1 MNDSVQAQL
10 QKILDE
16 CAGELNGVIDK
27 TFNSVAKET
36 KDEVAQN
43 SPRDSGDYA
52 GDWAIK
58 RATKRGRGKLIGGV
72 EVVIYNKKHYRL
84 THLLEK
90 GHVVRNQFG
99 TYERWT
105 PDKKH
110 IAPAEEHGERKLLAE
125 LQSKL

>member
-16 CAGELNGVIDK
+16 YAGELNGVIDK

-36 KDEVAQN
+36 KDEVVQN

-58 RATKRGRGKLIGGV
+58 RATKRGRGKLLGGV

-99 TYERWT
+99 TYGRA
-105 PDKKH
+105 PAHPH
-110 IAPAEEHGERKLLAE
+110 IGPAEEHGERKLLAE

>member
-16 CAGELNGVIDK
+16 YASELNGVIDK

-36 KDEVAQN
+36 KNEVVQN

-58 RATKRGRGKLIGGV
+58 RATKRGRGKLLGGV

-99 TYERWT
+99 TYGRA
-105 PDKKH
+105 PAHPH
-110 IAPAEEHGERKLLAE
+110 IAQAEEHGERKLLAE

>member
-16 CAGELNGVIDK
+16 YAGEASRVISDSFSGV
-27 TFNSVAKET
+27 AAET
-36 KDEVAQN
+36 MQRVKDT
-43 SPRDSGDYA
+43 SPKDSGGYA
-52 GDWAIK
+52 GDWTMTKPSK
-58 RATKRGRGKLIGGV
+58 RAKGV
-72 EVVIYNKKHYRL
+72 LLRRVSITIYNKRHYRL

-99 TYERWT
+99 TYGRA
-105 PDKKH
+105 PAHPH
-110 IAPAEEHGERKLLAE
+110 IEPAEEWGERKLLEE

>member
-16 CAGELNGVIDK
+16 YAGELNGVIDK

-36 KDEVAQN
+36 KDEVVQN

-58 RATKRGRGKLIGGV
+58 RATKRGRGKLLGGV

-99 TYERWT
+99 TYGRA
-105 PDKKH
+105 PAHPH
-110 IAPAEEHGERKLLAE
+110 IGLAEEHGERKLLAE